1 MENDIIYFSD
11 FPNLQETGTRKDNG
25 KFDLT
30 LLPTQELKEEF
41 RGYIMYRCKNGT
53 FRALIQDR
61 TAYNHIAKFLNS
73 RIKRDITFKRLD
85 VRTGNNYCKRKEECV
100 WYSKLWRSSDDI
112 IFQKRTEIFRAR
124 RFTG

>member
-53 FRALIQDR
+53 FIP
-61 TAYNHIAKFLNS
+61 K
-73 RIKRDITFKRLD
+73 
-85 VRTGNNYCKRKEECV
+85 
-100 WYSKLWRSSDDI
+100 
-112 IFQKRTEIFRAR
+112 
-124 RFTG
+124 